1 MWFGMDKILALTHL
15 IASPTLETIY
25 MVLFSTLFATLLG
38 FPLGVALVVT
48 EKGGLLENEPI
59 YRTLDSIVNIC
70 RSFPFII
77 LMIVLFPLSRIIVG
91 TTIGTTAS
99 IVPLS
104 IGAAPFVGR
113 VVESSLKEVEK
124 GLVEA
129 AVSMGT
135 HPKDIILK
143 VMIPEALPSLILGE
157 TLTIINIIGY
167 SAMAGAI
174 GGGGLGDLAIRY
186 GFHRF
191 QTDVLVAAVIVI
203 ILLVQVIQGA
213 GNKIAQHV
221 ARHR

>member
-48 EKGGLLENEPI
+48 EKGGLLENETI